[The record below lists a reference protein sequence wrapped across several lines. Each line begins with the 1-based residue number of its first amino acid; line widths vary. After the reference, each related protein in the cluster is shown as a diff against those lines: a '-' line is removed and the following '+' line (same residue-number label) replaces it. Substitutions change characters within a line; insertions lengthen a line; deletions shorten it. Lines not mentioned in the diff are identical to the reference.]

1 MRFLL
6 NVISIKSNYVY
17 EGLYI
22 HLLANKTFIFSITGL
37 HWKVIR
43 CNQVLKFILFSDMM
57 IVKPLLQL
65 HTLLFSLPPPA
76 TIANTMSTLQH
87 TIANILL
94 TFTTSTCYRSFLCTY
109 CYDWCFVEKNSLD
122 DIMQGFLFIIT
133 KQNLNTN
140 CKFVHRAIS
149 LLQGPVYLITLVGRS

>member
-22 HLLANKTFIFSITGL
+22 HLLANKTFIFNITGL
-37 HWKVIR
+37 SDVIKYY
-43 CNQVLKFILFSDMM
+43 NIFSDMM

-149 LLQGPVYLITLVGRS
+149 LLQGPVYPITLVGRS